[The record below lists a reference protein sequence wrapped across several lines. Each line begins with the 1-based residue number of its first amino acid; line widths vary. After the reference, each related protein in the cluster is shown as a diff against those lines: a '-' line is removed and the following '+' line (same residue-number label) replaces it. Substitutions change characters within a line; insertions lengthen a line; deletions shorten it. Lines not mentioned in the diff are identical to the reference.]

1 MPLDVDLYS
10 ASAYEH
16 GNSIISSMIDKMALA
31 KKDHSINLLD
41 FSDINLV
48 DNESCPVFRCAI
60 LPTELK
66 HALRN
71 THVTSINFTGAK
83 LDDYF
88 WGKIV
93 NAIKGTYVISINFH
107 NIYDSYLDKICRI
120 QIEDQIIK
128 NKIQFTKL
136 ICKNF
141 EEKIGLQFDLAYLV
155 CSYLECSDLTNL
167 FRSLQI
173 DGSHEPEAHL
183 SGEISQIVIEG
194 IT

>member
-1 MPLDVDLYS
+1 MPLDGDLY
-10 ASAYEH
+10 SAYEH

-48 DNESCPVFRCAI
+48 DNESCPIFRYAI
-60 LPTELK
+60 LQTELK

-120 QIEDQIIK
+120 HIEDQIIK

-155 CSYLECSDLTNL
+155 CSYLECPDLTNL